1 MCIVLYEWWKR
12 VIYPVRRGLHEE
24 GDGCFHWVW
33 FEFERREGLYSTR
46 LVAALTLPIELANA
60 QPKLRGKNNN
70 IFRIG

>member
-1 MCIVLYEWWKR
+1 MKR
-12 VIYPVRRGLHEE
+12 AMVVSIGF
-24 GDGCFHWVW
+24 G